1 MMMTNLVTLLSLFCC
16 VGGGSGGG
24 GADVVVQGFKTMSTT
39 IFGFTFPVISLSS
52 SSFTKLN
59 TSNTKF
65 HWTASLDTTTGIA
78 TSKET
83 STTPSSLSLPSI
95 TETTQQ
101 QQRNK
106 KKMITDVLCSYPTWL
121 VKPRIS
127 FGLLQIM
134 PVHTLQEA
142 QQPFRHDHRRVRTTT
157 STSTS
162 TTTIRQFD
170 SKNKN
175 KSHSNNK
182 EDNTNNNT
190 GSNIIGT
197 SICDGIF
204 HRINLLTF
212 GNPII
217 SYTNNCHRG
226 ENHRDDN
233 KKQVVLQRGGNKKGR
248 THIPNPNP
256 NPNTVIVDFPII
268 GGLLA
273 TITSSLSS
281 SSSTSNNDNNKDK
294 EHCHNNGC
302 IRLVITTHDE
312 PEEGQEEEMGYDDTR
327 QQKEQH
333 KRRQQ
338 QHRSVTKIET
348 SICQDYHP
356 AIAVSSSSLPL
367 LSSSS
372 SSSEQQRRENARG
385 EEAVVTTLNLPIHPG
400 RKVLYLSTQS
410 LIHAYVMWRFH
421 GYVSSQ
427 ISNCNE
433 MK

>member
-24 GADVVVQGFKTMSTT
+24 GADVVVQGFKTRSTT
-39 IFGFTFPVISLSS
+39 IFGFTFPVIS
-52 SSFTKLN
+52 SSFSSTKLN

-83 STTPSSLSLPSI
+83 SITSSSLFLSSI
-95 TETTQQ
+95 TVTTQ

-142 QQPFRHDHRRVRTTT
+142 QQLFRHDQRRARTTT
-157 STSTS
+157 STST
-162 TTTIRQFD
+162 TTIQQFH

-175 KSHSNNK
+175 KNNSHSNSK

-204 HRINLLTF
+204 RRINLLTF

-217 SYTNNCHRG
+217 SYTN
-226 ENHRDDN
+226 DN

-248 THIPNPNP
+248 THIPTP

-281 SSSTSNNDNNKDK
+281 SSSSSSSSLSSSTSNNDNNKDK

-312 PEEGQEEEMGYDDTR
+312 PEEEVGYDDTR
-327 QQKEQH
+327 QQKQQH

-348 SICQDYHP
+348 SICQEYHP

-372 SSSEQQRRENARG
+372 SSSEQQQRRENARG
-385 EEAVVTTLNLPIHPG
+385 EEALVTTLNLPIHPG

>member
-24 GADVVVQGFKTMSTT
+24 GADVVVQGFKTTSTT
-39 IFGFTFPVISLSS
+39 IFGFTYPIISS
-52 SSFTKLN
+52 SSSTKLN

-101 QQRNK
+101 QQRNN

-204 HRINLLTF
+204 RRINLLTF

-217 SYTNNCHRG
+217 SYTNNCCRG

-312 PEEGQEEEMGYDDTR
+312 PEEEVGYDDTR